1 MSRLFLR
8 CHFVQ
13 QGKLRTGRLLLLSQ
27 GTISLHADGLLHGS
41 LPNESAD
48 RVRCGITMRYCPTEV
63 RNLPSRSK
71 GGRGI
76 GE

>member
-13 QGKLRTGRLLLLSQ
+13 QGKLRTGGRFVLSQ
-27 GTISLHADGLLHGS
+27 GTISLQADGLLHGS

-63 RNLPSRSK
+63 RNYQADRK

>member
-1 MSRLFLR
+1 
-8 CHFVQ
+8 
-13 QGKLRTGRLLLLSQ
+13 LLSQ